1 MSLFAQAYIIE
12 RYGLRLNMA
21 QLADL
26 LGVKRRTILNR
37 ISAGTFPIPTYLDGA
52 MRYADHR
59 DVAEHLDRCR
69 AEASTASAGTA
80 AGVLEHEAAAETKA
94 RHSRSANRGGGLP
107 A

>member
-12 RYGLRLNMA
+12 RYGLRLNMG

-26 LGVKRRTILNR
+26 LGVKRGTILNR

-69 AEASTASAGTA
+69 AEASTAA
-80 AGVLEHEAAAETKA
+80 ASVAAAEIEYEAAMGKKT
-94 RHSRSANRGGGLP
+94 SRRLGASHDGGLP
-107 A
+107 V

>member
-1 MSLFAQAYIIE
+1 MSLFTQAYIIE
-12 RYGLRLNMA
+12 RYGLRLNVG

-26 LGVKRRTILNR
+26 LGVKRGTILNR
-37 ISAGTFPIPTYLDGA
+37 VSAGTFPIPTYLDGA

-69 AEASTASAGTA
+69 AEASTAA
-80 AGVLEHEAAAETKA
+80 AAVAAAEMEYERAGKKNGRSLGA
-94 RHSRSANRGGGLP
+94 SRDGGLP

>member
-12 RYGLRLNMA
+12 RYGLRLNMV
-21 QLADL
+21 QLADP
-26 LGVKRRTILNR
+26 LGVKRGTILNR
-37 ISAGTFPIPTYLDGA
+37 ISAGTFSIPTYLDGA

-69 AEASTASAGTA
+69 AEASTAPA
-80 AGVLEHEAAAETKA
+80 VDHEAATQAKV
-94 RHSRSANRGGGLP
+94 RHSRGTNRDGGLP